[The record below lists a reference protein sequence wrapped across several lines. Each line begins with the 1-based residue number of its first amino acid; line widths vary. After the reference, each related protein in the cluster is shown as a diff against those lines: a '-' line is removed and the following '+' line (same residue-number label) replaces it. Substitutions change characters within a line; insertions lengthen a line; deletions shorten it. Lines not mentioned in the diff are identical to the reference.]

1 MTVAYSSRSHRRS
14 ARSHRSDVPSPA
26 QIRHRAQSIQ
36 SSWTPGERS
45 RRAAVGCT
53 AQLFLLESVL
63 HR

>member
-1 MTVAYSSRSHRRS
+1 M
-14 ARSHRSDVPSPA
+14 PSPA
-26 QIRHRAQSIQ
+26 QIRHRAQVIQ
-36 SSWTPGERS
+36 ATWSPEERS